1 MLSAAGDLRVKRILA
16 SARDPSEEVSASFQ
30 LTRVAPTSLKAAAA
44 RRLSF
49 ETRSGTGSDSK
60 RRTDVNID
68 TRLNVLISPSCP
80 LPAAGLLSAPAR
92 NPKCQECVWGDD
104 LRREYGSLRA
114 CGANIVM
121 TNADQ
126 ACRLLS
132 ACIACRVSGKPTA
145 PQLFLVTTSE
155 PDGRA
160 RPLLTEPAPGSQSLH
175 CAGNG
180 LIDAVGKLMQKGP
193 VQPHAESAMR
203 GGMAF
208 GSLRRT
214 REHIERQLPHKI
226 SVHELAHIAG
236 LSVGHF
242 CRAFKQSVGMSPHR
256 YLLQRRI
263 AAATELIRN
272 TDRPLAEVAL
282 SVGFS
287 DQSHFSRV
295 FARESGESPST
306 FRRRYR

>member
-1 MLSAAGDLRVKRILA
+1 LKILSANAGDSNGGTNVNLA
-16 SARDPSEEVSASFQ
+16 
-30 LTRVAPTSLKAAAA
+30 
-44 RRLSF
+44 
-49 ETRSGTGSDSK
+49 
-60 RRTDVNID
+60 

-80 LPAAGLLSAPAR
+80 LPAAGLLSAVPR
-92 NPKCQECVWGDD
+92 NPQCQACVWGDD

-121 TNADQ
+121 SNADQ

-132 ACIACRVSGKPTA
+132 ACIACRASGKPTA
-145 PQLFLVTTSE
+145 PRLFLVTATE
-155 PDGRA
+155 PHGRE
-160 RPLLTEPAPGSQSLH
+160 RPLMTDSAPGSASLKP
-175 CAGNG
+175 AGEG
-180 LIDAVGKLMQKGP
+180 LLDAVRELMQKGQP
-193 VQPHAESAMR
+193 VPPPPDHTAR

-214 REHIERQLPHKI
+214 REHIERQLAHKI
-226 SVHELAHIAG
+226 SLPELAGIAG
-236 LSVGHF
+236 LSAGHF
-242 CRAFKQSVGMSPHR
+242 SRAFKQSVGMSPHR

-263 AAATELIRN
+263 AAAADQIRD

-287 DQSHFSRV
+287 DQSHFTRV
-295 FARESGESPST
+295 FARESGETPSA